1 MLSSPEDSNNLFFEN
16 KLNSFVSLSIKAKDN
31 WEEEVSFISE
41 LFSSKVLKL
50 IIEIVDIVKK
60 GIFNKKEEHNFF
72 S

>member
-50 IIEIVDIVKK
+50 IIEIVEIHILFY
-60 GIFNKKEEHNFF
+60 IFI